1 MLITVNEY
9 AELKKLP
16 ISKIY
21 YHLRMGMGKIEAFK
35 IGSLWR
41 ILI

>member
-1 MLITVNEY
+1 MLITVYEY

-21 YHLRMGMGKIEAFK
+21 YHLRMGKIEALK
-35 IGSLWR
+35 IGDIWR